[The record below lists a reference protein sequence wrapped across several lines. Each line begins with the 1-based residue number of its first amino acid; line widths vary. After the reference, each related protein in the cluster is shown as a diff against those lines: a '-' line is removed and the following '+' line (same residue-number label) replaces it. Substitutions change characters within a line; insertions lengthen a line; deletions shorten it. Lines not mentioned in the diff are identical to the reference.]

1 MTGIYDAM
9 ELEEF
14 YKTYGRKYTEWSKHQ
29 QLQDAEFFIHNII
42 GFKNMTRTQREWLH
56 MFEKSKRT
64 SIMCFRSGGKT
75 ELVLNYM
82 AWKIALNP
90 GFQVM
95 LASYNKDMANMLTYR
110 LRSIFQAVPILETMI
125 PSNKS
130 TLWSQAKM
138 EFVNGALVVAT
149 PYLKTRSMHVD
160 MVYHDEIGE
169 YTNHQAWQ
177 DATFPVVR
185 AKNGRILCTGTPTSK
200 TDLLH
205 KLMENE
211 AWTSGKYPALWDEDH
226 SSKETLWTER
236 YPDIPWQDVR
246 KEAGNLTWSR
256 EYMLVPLGAG
266 DQLFPQTLIDQAYE
280 PTVAFSFDIKKR
292 LQYFIGIDFALSAEV
307 GADYTVICVL
317 EKHDDELLL
326 VHAERRRAMP
336 FQEQKKLI
344 KNINDIFRPVR
355 ILIDEGTFGK
365 TFLQDMR
372 NMNMNVQGFRFTQQ
386 SKQELIEVLQA
397 SFSNRKLRLPYDKSN
412 PETRKFTETLSD
424 ELANFGVVVVD
435 GAVKYEGVGK
445 HDDTVMGLG
454 LAVMAA
460 RGFQN
465 MNNPLIMTGKSLKR
479 RFNSPFILR

>member
-1 MTGIYDAM
+1 MTGIYEAM

-14 YKTYGRKYTEWSKHQ
+14 QEKYGRNYSDWHKHND
-29 QLQDAEFFIHNII
+29 LQDPEFFIHNII
-42 GFKNMTRTQREWLH
+42 GFKNMTNTQREWLH
-56 MFEKSKRT
+56 MFEKSNRV

-82 AWKIALNP
+82 AWKIATNP
-90 GFQVM
+90 LFKIL
-95 LASYNKDMANMLTYR
+95 LASYNQDMANMLTYR
-110 LRSIFQAVPILETMI
+110 LRIMFQDVPALTQLI

-130 TLWSQAKM
+130 TLWSQKRM

-149 PYLKTRSMHVD
+149 PYLKSRSMHVD

-169 YTNHQAWQ
+169 YTNHQKWK

-185 AKNGRILCTGTPTSK
+185 AKNGKILCTGTPTSK

-211 AWTSGKYPALWDEDH
+211 VWTSGKYPALWDEEH
-226 SSKETLWTER
+226 SSKETLWSER
-236 YPDIPWQDVR
+236 YPDIPWQEVR
-246 KEAGNLTWSR
+246 KESGNLTWSR

-280 PTVAFSFDIKKR
+280 PAVAFSYDIQKR

-307 GADYTVICVL
+307 GADFTVICVL
-317 EKHDDELLL
+317 EKHDDKMLL
-326 VHAERRRAMP
+326 VHAERRRGMP

-344 KNINDIFRPVR
+344 KNINDIFKPVR

-372 NMNMNVQGFRFTQQ
+372 NMNMNVHGFRFTKQ

-397 SFSNRKLRLPYDKSN
+397 SFSNRKLQLPYDKTH
-412 PETRKFTETLSD
+412 PETRKFTEILSD
-424 ELANFGVVVVD
+424 ELSNFGVVVKD
-435 GAVKYEGVGK
+435 GAVVYEGVGK

-460 RGFQN
+460 RGFQTVK
-465 MNNPLIMTGKSLKR
+465 NPIFGTSKNLKR
-479 RFNSPFILR
+479 RFSSPFILR